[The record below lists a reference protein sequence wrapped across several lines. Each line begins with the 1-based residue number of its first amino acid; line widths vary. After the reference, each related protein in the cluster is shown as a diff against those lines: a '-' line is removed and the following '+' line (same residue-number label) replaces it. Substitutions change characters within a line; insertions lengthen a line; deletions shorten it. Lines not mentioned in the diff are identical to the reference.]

1 MTQPNFKIIGQS
13 VDEVFPFTT
22 DIDTQLEQCQ
32 YMTRISYR
40 YEDKEA
46 KLAPIDFVQTLIHGK
61 HYEPLEFVTI
71 YADLSGET
79 FASLADYLAKK
90 AADPSNAHVR
100 VVDHE
105 DNIFVFTLRE
115 VVEWF
120 HNKVDFVHPF
130 DLKGSWFNELREVI
144 LDDDDL
150 SRWFAKN
157 PGSMEKYAR
166 VKWVVTTN
174 RQIATEITRH
184 RALSKNWESTRHC
197 IYNQD
202 RFGGMLQICN
212 PTLYKQCAA
221 SALTPESSDIIKDIK
236 MQADAYMRISNSGD
250 KVQAA
255 YRLPSDTAVKVAF
268 AGFMDAVDHVILM
281 RTTNYCGTPHVDANE
296 LMTMVSKALQANKPY
311 SKISKDPLKV
321 SNEMCERIL
330 ATIPNH
336 TEADRLRVIAEFGT
350 PVKGSKSDSK
360 SDSKSGSDSDSGSEK
375 HGSQKRSDSKEEY
388 RESTSISCE
397 EFKHVVQTLM
407 GEFMES
413 DNVPPYIREET
424 KRLAHDI
431 SEKIAKHEVDPT
443 DVPAIVFSAARALA
457 QQEMLYRT
465 ASGKQD

>member
-40 YEDKEA
+40 YEDKET
-46 KLAPIDFVQTLIHGK
+46 KQAPIDFVQTLINGK

-71 YADLSGET
+71 YADLSDDI
-79 FASLADYLAKK
+79 FASLANYLAKK

-100 VVDHE
+100 FIDHE
-105 DNIFVFTLRE
+105 DGIFVFTLRE

-120 HNKVDFVHPF
+120 HDKVDAVTPF
-130 DLKGSWFNELREVI
+130 NLKGACFNDLRDVI
-144 LDDDDL
+144 LDDDSL
-150 SRWFAKN
+150 SRWFAEN
-157 PGSMEKYAR
+157 PTRMEKYVR

-212 PTLYKQCAA
+212 PALYKQCAA
-221 SALTPESSDIIKDIK
+221 SALTPESSDIINDIK

-250 KVQAA
+250 RVQAA

-281 RTTNYCGTPHVDANE
+281 RTTNYCGAPHVDANE
-296 LMTMVSKALQANKPY
+296 LMTMAGEALHANTPY
-311 SKISKDPLKV
+311 SISFETLKDPLKV
-321 SNEMCERIL
+321 SNEICERIL
-330 ATIPNH
+330 AIIPNH
-336 TEADRLRVIAEFGT
+336 TEDDRLRVIAEFGT
-350 PVKGSKSDSK
+350 PIWFR
-360 SDSKSGSDSDSGSEK
+360 SEE
-375 HGSQKRSDSKEEY
+375 HDSQKRSDSKEED
-388 RESTSISCE
+388 RENISTGYE
-397 EFKHVVQTLM
+397 EFKRDAQTSVD
-407 GEFMES
+407 EFMERDS
-413 DNVPPYIREET
+413 VSPHIIEEA

-431 SEKIAKHEVDPT
+431 SEKIAKHEVDPK
-443 DVPAIVFSAARALA
+443 DIPAMVLRAVRTLA
-457 QQEMLYRT
+457 IKEMLYCI

>member
-1 MTQPNFKIIGQS
+1 MPQLNFKIIGQS

-40 YEDKEA
+40 YEDKET
-46 KLAPIDFVQTLIHGK
+46 KQAPIDFVQTLINGK

-71 YADLSGET
+71 YADLSDDI
-79 FASLADYLAKK
+79 FASLANYLAKK

-100 VVDHE
+100 FIDHE
-105 DNIFVFTLRE
+105 DGIFVFTLRE

-120 HNKVDFVHPF
+120 HDKVDAVTPF
-130 DLKGSWFNELREVI
+130 NLKGAWFNDLRDVI
-144 LDDDDL
+144 LDDDSL
-150 SRWFAKN
+150 SRWFAEN
-157 PGSMEKYAR
+157 PIRTEKYVR

-221 SALTPESSDIIKDIK
+221 SALTPESSDIINNIK

-250 KVQAA
+250 RVQAA

-281 RTTNYCGTPHVDANE
+281 RTTNYCGAPHVDANE
-296 LMTMVSKALQANKPY
+296 LMTMVGEALHANTPY
-311 SKISKDPLKV
+311 SISFETLKDPLKV

-336 TEADRLRVIAEFGT
+336 TEDDRLRVIAEFGT
-350 PVKGSKSDSK
+350 PIWFR
-360 SDSKSGSDSDSGSEK
+360 SEE
-375 HGSQKRSDSKEEY
+375 HDSQKRSDSKEEDC
-388 RESTSISCE
+388 ENISTGYE
-397 EFKHVVQTLM
+397 EFKRDAQTLAD
-407 GEFMES
+407 EFMERDCVS
-413 DNVPPYIREET
+413 PHIIEEA

-431 SEKIAKHEVDPT
+431 NEKIAKHEVDPKDIPT
-443 DVPAIVFSAARALA
+443 MVHRAAITLA
-457 QQEMLYRT
+457 IKDMLYCI
-465 ASGKQD
+465 ASGKHD

>member
-1 MTQPNFKIIGQS
+1 MTQPNFEIIGQS

-46 KLAPIDFVQTLIHGK
+46 KLAPIDFVQTLICGK

-79 FASLADYLAKK
+79 FTSLADYLAKK

-100 VVDHE
+100 AIDHE

-202 RFGGMLQICN
+202 RFGGMLRICN

-221 SALTPESSDIIKDIK
+221 SALAPESSDIIKDIK

-296 LMTMVSKALQANKPY
+296 LMTMVGRALQANKPY

-330 ATIPNH
+330 TTIPNH

-350 PVKGSKSDSK
+350 PVEG
-360 SDSKSGSDSDSGSEK
+360 SKSGSDSGSDSGSEE
-375 HGSQKRSDSKEEY
+375 HGSQKHSDSKEEY
-388 RESTSISCE
+388 HENTSIDCD
-397 EFKHVVQTLM
+397 EFKRIAHTLM
-407 GEFMES
+407 DEFMES
-413 DNVPPYIREET
+413 NSVSPYIREEA

-431 SEKIAKHEVDPT
+431 SEKIAKHEIDPK
-443 DVPAIVFSAARALA
+443 DAPAIVFSAARTLA
-457 QQEMLYRT
+457 IKEMLYRI
-465 ASGKQD
+465 ASSKQD

>member
-79 FASLADYLAKK
+79 FTSLADYLTKK

-100 VVDHE
+100 AIDHE
-105 DNIFVFTLRE
+105 FSIFVFTLRE

-120 HNKVDFVHPF
+120 YNKVDFVHPF

-144 LDDDDL
+144 LDDNNL

-202 RFGGMLQICN
+202 RFGGMLRICN

-296 LMTMVSKALQANKPY
+296 LMTMVGKALQANKPY

-336 TEADRLRVIAEFGT
+336 TEADRLRVIAEFST
-350 PVKGSKSDSK
+350 PVKESDSDSDSDSK
-360 SDSKSGSDSDSGSEK
+360 SDSDSEE
-375 HGSQKRSDSKEEY
+375 HGSQKHSDSKEEY
-388 RESTSISCE
+388 HENTSVGCD
-397 EFKHVVQTLM
+397 EFKHIAKTLM
-407 GEFMES
+407 DEIMES
-413 DNVPPYIREET
+413 YNVLPYTREEA

-431 SEKIAKHEVDPT
+431 SEKIARHEIDPK
-443 DVPAIVFSAARALA
+443 DAPAIVFSAARTLA
-457 QQEMLYRT
+457 IKEMLYRI

>member
-46 KLAPIDFVQTLIHGK
+46 KQAPIDFVQTLINGK

-71 YADLSGET
+71 YADLSDET
-79 FASLADYLAKK
+79 FTSLADYLAKK

-100 VVDHE
+100 AIAHE
-105 DNIFVFTLRE
+105 DSIFVFTLRE

-120 HNKVDFVHPF
+120 HDKVEIVTPF

-157 PGSMEKYAR
+157 PGRMEKYAR

-221 SALTPESSDIIKDIK
+221 SALTPESSDIINDIK
-236 MQADAYMRISNSGD
+236 MQADSYMRISNSGD

-281 RTTNYCGTPHVDANE
+281 RTTNYCGAPHVDANE
-296 LMTMVSKALQANKPY
+296 LMTMVGKALQANKPY
-311 SKISKDPLKV
+311 SKILKEPLKV

-350 PVKGSKSDSK
+350 PVKGSKSDSEEH
-360 SDSKSGSDSDSGSEK
+360 D
-375 HGSQKRSDSKEEY
+375 SQKRSDSKEE
-388 RESTSISCE
+388 RENTSPDFE
-397 EFKHVVQTLM
+397 EFKRVAQTLM
-407 GEFMES
+407 DEMMER
-413 DNVPPYIREET
+413 DGVPPHIREDA

-431 SEKIAKHEVDPT
+431 SERIAKHEIDPKDIPT
-443 DVPAIVFSAARALA
+443 MVSLAARTLA
-457 QQEMLYRT
+457 IKEMLHRI

>member
-61 HYEPLEFVTI
+61 HYEPLEFGTI
-71 YADLSGET
+71 YADLSSET
-79 FASLADYLAKK
+79 FTSLADYLAKK

-100 VVDHE
+100 AISHE

-150 SRWFAKN
+150 SRWFAEN
-157 PGSMEKYAR
+157 PGSMAKYAR

-202 RFGGMLQICN
+202 RFGGMLRICN
-212 PTLYKQCAA
+212 PTLYKQCTA

-281 RTTNYCGTPHVDANE
+281 RTTNYCGAPHVDANE
-296 LMTMVSKALQANKPY
+296 LMTMVGKALQANKPY

-350 PVKGSKSDSK
+350 PMK
-360 SDSKSGSDSDSGSEK
+360 GSDSDSDSEE

-388 RESTSISCE
+388 HENTSIGCD
-397 EFKHVVQTLM
+397 EFKRIAQTLM
-407 GEFMES
+407 DEFMEN
-413 DNVPPYIREET
+413 DNVPPYIREEA

-431 SEKIAKHEVDPT
+431 SEKIAKHEVDPK
-443 DVPAIVFSAARALA
+443 DAPAIVFSAARTLA
-457 QQEMLYRT
+457 IKEMLYRI

>member
-79 FASLADYLAKK
+79 FTSLADYLAKK

-100 VVDHE
+100 AIDHE

-120 HNKVDFVHPF
+120 YNKVDFVHPF
-130 DLKGSWFNELREVI
+130 DLKGSWFNKLREVI
-144 LDDDDL
+144 LDNDNL

-281 RTTNYCGTPHVDANE
+281 RTTNYCGIPHVDANE
-296 LMTMVSKALQANKPY
+296 LMTMVGKALQANKPY

-350 PVKGSKSDSK
+350 PVKGSKSDS
-360 SDSKSGSDSDSGSEK
+360 DSGSDSEE
-375 HGSQKRSDSKEEY
+375 HGSQKRSDSKE
-388 RESTSISCE
+388 
-397 EFKHVVQTLM
+397 V
-407 GEFMES
+407 
-413 DNVPPYIREET
+413 
-424 KRLAHDI
+424 
-431 SEKIAKHEVDPT
+431 
-443 DVPAIVFSAARALA
+443 
-457 QQEMLYRT
+457 
-465 ASGKQD
+465 

>member
-1 MTQPNFKIIGQS
+1 MTQPNFEIIGQS

-46 KLAPIDFVQTLIHGK
+46 KLAPIDFVQTLICGK

-79 FASLADYLAKK
+79 FTSLADYLAKK

-100 VVDHE
+100 AIDHE

-157 PGSMEKYAR
+157 PGSMAKYAR

-202 RFGGMLQICN
+202 RFGGMLRICN

-296 LMTMVSKALQANKPY
+296 LMTMVGRALQANKPY

-330 ATIPNH
+330 TTIPNH

-350 PVKGSKSDSK
+350 PVKGSKSG
-360 SDSKSGSDSDSGSEK
+360 SDSGSDSGSEE
-375 HGSQKRSDSKEEY
+375 HGSQKHSDSKEEY
-388 RESTSISCE
+388 HENTSIDCD
-397 EFKHVVQTLM
+397 EFKRIAHTLM
-407 GEFMES
+407 DEFMES
-413 DNVPPYIREET
+413 NSVSPYIREEA

-431 SEKIAKHEVDPT
+431 SEKIAKHEIDPK
-443 DVPAIVFSAARALA
+443 DAPAIVFSAARTLA
-457 QQEMLYRT
+457 IKEMLYRI
-465 ASGKQD
+465 ASSKQD

>member
-100 VVDHE
+100 AIDHE
-105 DNIFVFTLRE
+105 DSVFVFTLRE

-144 LDDDDL
+144 LDDNNL

-202 RFGGMLQICN
+202 RFGGMLRICN

-296 LMTMVSKALQANKPY
+296 LMTMVGKALQANKPY

-330 ATIPNH
+330 TTIPNH

-350 PVKGSKSDSK
+350 PVKGSKTD
-360 SDSKSGSDSDSGSEK
+360 SDSDSGSEE
-375 HGSQKRSDSKEEY
+375 HGSQKHSDSKEEY
-388 RESTSISCE
+388 HENTSISYE

-407 GEFMES
+407 GEFIES
-413 DNVPPYIREET
+413 DNVLSYIREEA

-457 QQEMLYRT
+457 QQEMLYRI
-465 ASGKQD
+465 ASSKQD

>member
-1 MTQPNFKIIGQS
+1 MTQPNFKIISQS

-40 YEDKEA
+40 YEDKET
-46 KLAPIDFVQTLIHGK
+46 KQAPIDFVQTLINGK

-71 YADLSGET
+71 YADLSDDI
-79 FASLADYLAKK
+79 FASLANYLAKK

-100 VVDHE
+100 FIDHE
-105 DNIFVFTLRE
+105 DAIFVFTLRE

-120 HNKVDFVHPF
+120 HDKVDAVTPF
-130 DLKGSWFNELREVI
+130 NLKGAWFKDLRDVI
-144 LDDDDL
+144 LDDDCL
-150 SRWFAKN
+150 SRWFAEK
-157 PGSMEKYAR
+157 PDRMEKYAR

-221 SALTPESSDIIKDIK
+221 GALTPESSDIINDIK

-250 KVQAA
+250 RVQAA

-268 AGFMDAVDHVILM
+268 AGFMDAVDRVILM
-281 RTTNYCGTPHVDANE
+281 RTTNYCGAPHVDANE
-296 LMTMVSKALQANKPY
+296 LMTMVVEALRANNPY
-311 SKISKDPLKV
+311 GIKILKDPLKV

-336 TEADRLRVIAEFGT
+336 TEDDRLRVIAEFGT
-350 PVKGSKSDSK
+350 PIRSR
-360 SDSKSGSDSDSGSEK
+360 SEE
-375 HGSQKRSDSKEEY
+375 HDSQKRRDSKEED
-388 RESTSISCE
+388 RENISTGYE
-397 EFKHVVQTLM
+397 EFKRDAQTLVD
-407 GEFMES
+407 EFMERDGAS
-413 DNVPPYIREET
+413 PHIIEEA

-431 SEKIAKHEVDPT
+431 SEKIAKHEVDPK
-443 DVPAIVFSAARALA
+443 DVPTMVLHAARTLA
-457 QQEMLYRT
+457 IKEMLYCI

>member
-71 YADLSGET
+71 YADLGGET
-79 FASLADYLAKK
+79 FTSLADYLAKK

-100 VVDHE
+100 AISRE

-130 DLKGSWFNELREVI
+130 DLKGSWFKELREVI

-202 RFGGMLQICN
+202 RFGGMLRICN

-221 SALTPESSDIIKDIK
+221 STLTPESSDIIKDIK

-296 LMTMVSKALQANKPY
+296 LMTMVGKALQANKPY

-330 ATIPNH
+330 ATIPDH

-350 PVKGSKSDSK
+350 PVKGSKSDS
-360 SDSKSGSDSDSGSEK
+360 DSDSDSEE

-388 RESTSISCE
+388 HESTSIGCD
-397 EFKHVVQTLM
+397 EFKRIAQTLM
-407 GEFMES
+407 GEFMEN
-413 DNVPPYIREET
+413 DNVPPYIREEA

-431 SEKIAKHEVDPT
+431 SEKIAKHEVDPK
-443 DVPAIVFSAARALA
+443 DAPAIVFRAARTLA
-457 QQEMLYRT
+457 IKEMLYRI

>member
-79 FASLADYLAKK
+79 FTSLADYLAKK
-90 AADPSNAHVR
+90 ATDPSNAHVR
-100 VVDHE
+100 AISHE

-150 SRWFAKN
+150 SRWFAEN
-157 PGSMEKYAR
+157 PGSMAKYAR

-202 RFGGMLQICN
+202 RFGGMLRICN
-212 PTLYKQCAA
+212 PTLYKQCTA

-281 RTTNYCGTPHVDANE
+281 RTTNYCGAPHVDANE
-296 LMTMVSKALQANKPY
+296 LMTMVGKALQANKPY

-350 PVKGSKSDSK
+350 PMK
-360 SDSKSGSDSDSGSEK
+360 GSDSDSDSEE

-388 RESTSISCE
+388 HENTSIGCD
-397 EFKHVVQTLM
+397 EFKRIAQTLM
-407 GEFMES
+407 DEFMEN
-413 DNVPPYIREET
+413 DNVPPYIREEA

-431 SEKIAKHEVDPT
+431 SEKIAKHEVDPK
-443 DVPAIVFSAARALA
+443 DAPAIVFSAARTLA
-457 QQEMLYRT
+457 IKEMLYRI

>member
-1 MTQPNFKIIGQS
+1 MSQPNFEIIGQS

-46 KLAPIDFVQTLIHGK
+46 KLAPIDFVQTLICGK

-71 YADLSGET
+71 YADLGGET
-79 FASLADYLAKK
+79 FTSLADYLTKK

-100 VVDHE
+100 TIDHE

-202 RFGGMLQICN
+202 RFGGMLRICN
-212 PTLYKQCAA
+212 PTLYKQCVA

-296 LMTMVSKALQANKPY
+296 LMTMVGRALQANKPY

-330 ATIPNH
+330 TTIPNH

-350 PVKGSKSDSK
+350 PVKE
-360 SDSKSGSDSDSGSEK
+360 SGSDSDSGSDSEE
-375 HGSQKRSDSKEEY
+375 HGSQKHSDSKEEY
-388 RESTSISCE
+388 HENTSIDCD
-397 EFKHVVQTLM
+397 EFKRIAHTLM
-407 GEFMES
+407 DEFMES
-413 DNVPPYIREET
+413 DDVLPHIREEA

-431 SEKIAKHEVDPT
+431 SEKIAKHEIDPK
-443 DVPAIVFSAARALA
+443 DAPAIVFSAARTLA
-457 QQEMLYRT
+457 IKDMLYRI
-465 ASGKQD
+465 ASSKQD

>member
-71 YADLSGET
+71 YADLGGET
-79 FASLADYLAKK
+79 FTSLADYLAKK

-100 VVDHE
+100 VIDHE
-105 DNIFVFTLRE
+105 DSIFVFTLRE

-130 DLKGSWFNELREVI
+130 DLKGSWFKELREVI

-202 RFGGMLQICN
+202 RFGGMLRICN

-221 SALTPESSDIIKDIK
+221 STLTPESSDIIKDIK

-296 LMTMVSKALQANKPY
+296 LMTMVGKALQSNKPY

-330 ATIPNH
+330 ATIPDH

-350 PVKGSKSDSK
+350 PVKGSKSDS
-360 SDSKSGSDSDSGSEK
+360 DSDSGSEE

-388 RESTSISCE
+388 RESTSIGCDV
-397 EFKHVVQTLM
+397 FKRIAQTLM
-407 GEFMES
+407 GEFMEN
-413 DNVPPYIREET
+413 DNVPPYIREEA

-431 SEKIAKHEVDPT
+431 SEKIAKHEVDPK
-443 DVPAIVFSAARALA
+443 DAPAIVFRAARTLA
-457 QQEMLYRT
+457 IKEMLYRI

>member
-71 YADLSGET
+71 YADLGGET
-79 FASLADYLAKK
+79 FTSLADYLAKK

-100 VVDHE
+100 AIDHE

-120 HNKVDFVHPF
+120 HNKVDFVRPF
-130 DLKGSWFNELREVI
+130 DLKGSWFKELREVI

-202 RFGGMLQICN
+202 RFGGMLRICN

-221 SALTPESSDIIKDIK
+221 STLTPESSDIIKDIK

-296 LMTMVSKALQANKPY
+296 LMTMVGKALQANKPY

-330 ATIPNH
+330 ATIPDH

-350 PVKGSKSDSK
+350 PVKGSKSDS
-360 SDSKSGSDSDSGSEK
+360 DSDSDSGSEE

-388 RESTSISCE
+388 RESTSIGCD
-397 EFKHVVQTLM
+397 EFKRIAQTLM
-407 GEFMES
+407 GELMEN
-413 DNVPPYIREET
+413 DNVPPYIREEA

-431 SEKIAKHEVDPT
+431 SEKIAKHEVDPK
-443 DVPAIVFSAARALA
+443 DAPAIVFRAARTLA
-457 QQEMLYRT
+457 IKEMLYRI
-465 ASGKQD
+465 ASSKQD

>member
-1 MTQPNFKIIGQS
+1 MTQPNFEIIGQS

-46 KLAPIDFVQTLIHGK
+46 KLAPIDFVQTLICGK

-79 FASLADYLAKK
+79 FTSLADYLTKK
-90 AADPSNAHVR
+90 AADPGNAHVR
-100 VVDHE
+100 AIDHE

-120 HNKVDFVHPF
+120 YNKVDFVHPF
-130 DLKGSWFNELREVI
+130 DLKGSWSNELREVI

-202 RFGGMLQICN
+202 RFGGMLRICN

-268 AGFMDAVDHVILM
+268 AGFIDAVDHVILM

-296 LMTMVSKALQANKPY
+296 LMTMVGRALQANKPY

-330 ATIPNH
+330 TTIPNH

-350 PVKGSKSDSK
+350 PVKGSKSDS
-360 SDSKSGSDSDSGSEK
+360 DSDSGSSSDSEE
-375 HGSQKRSDSKEEY
+375 HGSQKHSDSKEEY
-388 RESTSISCE
+388 HENTSIDCD
-397 EFKHVVQTLM
+397 EFKHIAQILTD
-407 GEFMES
+407 EFMES
-413 DNVPPYIREET
+413 DDVPPYIREEA

-431 SEKIAKHEVDPT
+431 SEKIAKHEIDPK
-443 DVPAIVFSAARALA
+443 DAPAIVFSAARTLA
-457 QQEMLYRT
+457 IKEMLYRI

>member
-100 VVDHE
+100 AIDHE
-105 DNIFVFTLRE
+105 DSVFVFTLRE

-144 LDDDDL
+144 LDDNNL

-202 RFGGMLQICN
+202 RFGGMLRICN

-296 LMTMVSKALQANKPY
+296 LMTMVGKALQANKPY

-350 PVKGSKSDSK
+350 PVKESDSDSDSDSK
-360 SDSKSGSDSDSGSEK
+360 SDSDSEE
-375 HGSQKRSDSKEEY
+375 HGSQKHSDSKEEY
-388 RESTSISCE
+388 HENTSVGCD
-397 EFKHVVQTLM
+397 EFKHIAKTLM
-407 GEFMES
+407 DEIMES
-413 DNVPPYIREET
+413 YNVLPYTREEA

-431 SEKIAKHEVDPT
+431 SEKIARHEIDPK
-443 DVPAIVFSAARALA
+443 DAPAIVFSAARTLA
-457 QQEMLYRT
+457 IKEMLYRI

>member
-71 YADLSGET
+71 YADLSGEAFT
-79 FASLADYLAKK
+79 SLADYLAKK

-100 VVDHE
+100 AIDHE

-202 RFGGMLQICN
+202 RFGSMLRICN

-296 LMTMVSKALQANKPY
+296 LMTMVGKALQANTPY

-330 ATIPNH
+330 ATIPDH

-350 PVKGSKSDSK
+350 PVKGSKSDS
-360 SDSKSGSDSDSGSEK
+360 DSDSDSGSEEQ
-375 HGSQKRSDSKEEY
+375 GSQKRSDSKEEY
-388 RESTSISCE
+388 RENISIGCDG
-397 EFKHVVQTLM
+397 FKRIAQTLM
-407 GEFMES
+407 GELMES
-413 DNVPPYIREET
+413 DNVPPYIREEA

-431 SEKIAKHEVDPT
+431 SEKIVKHEVDPK
-443 DVPAIVFSAARALA
+443 DVPAIVFSAARTLA
-457 QQEMLYRT
+457 IKEMLYRIT
-465 ASGKQD
+465 SDKQD

>member
-71 YADLSGET
+71 YADLSSET
-79 FASLADYLAKK
+79 FTSLADYLAKK

-100 VVDHE
+100 AISHE

-150 SRWFAKN
+150 SRWFAEN
-157 PGSMEKYAR
+157 PGSMAKYAR

-202 RFGGMLQICN
+202 RFGGMLRICN

-221 SALTPESSDIIKDIK
+221 SALTPESSDIINDIK

-268 AGFMDAVDHVILM
+268 AGFMDAVDHVVLM
-281 RTTNYCGTPHVDANE
+281 RTTNYCGAPHVDANE
-296 LMTMVSKALQANKPY
+296 LMTMVGKALQANTPY

-330 ATIPNH
+330 ATIPDH

-350 PVKGSKSDSK
+350 PVKGSDSDC
-360 SDSKSGSDSDSGSEK
+360 DSDSASEG
-375 HGSQKRSDSKEEY
+375 HGSQHRSDSKEAY
-388 RESTSISCE
+388 RENI
-397 EFKHVVQTLM
+397 
-407 GEFMES
+407 
-413 DNVPPYIREET
+413 
-424 KRLAHDI
+424 
-431 SEKIAKHEVDPT
+431 
-443 DVPAIVFSAARALA
+443 
-457 QQEMLYRT
+457 
-465 ASGKQD
+465 

>member
-71 YADLSGET
+71 YADLGGET
-79 FASLADYLAKK
+79 FTSLADYLAKK

-100 VVDHE
+100 VIDHE
-105 DNIFVFTLRE
+105 DSIFVFTLRE

-130 DLKGSWFNELREVI
+130 DLKGSWFKELREVI

-202 RFGGMLQICN
+202 RFGGMLRICN

-221 SALTPESSDIIKDIK
+221 STLTPESSDIIKDIK

-296 LMTMVSKALQANKPY
+296 LMTMVGKALQANKPY

-330 ATIPNH
+330 ATIPDH

-350 PVKGSKSDSK
+350 PVKGSKSDSD
-360 SDSKSGSDSDSGSEK
+360 SDSDSDSGSEE

-388 RESTSISCE
+388 RESTSIGCD
-397 EFKHVVQTLM
+397 EFKRIAQTLM
-407 GEFMES
+407 GEFMEN
-413 DNVPPYIREET
+413 DNVPPYIREEA

-431 SEKIAKHEVDPT
+431 SEKIAKHEVDPK
-443 DVPAIVFSAARALA
+443 DAPVIVFRAARTLA
-457 QQEMLYRT
+457 IKEMLYRI

>member
-71 YADLSGET
+71 YADLSSET
-79 FASLADYLAKK
+79 FTSLADYLAKK

-100 VVDHE
+100 AISHE

-120 HNKVDFVHPF
+120 HNKVDFVRPF

-150 SRWFAKN
+150 SRWFAEN
-157 PGSMEKYAR
+157 PGSMAKYAR

-202 RFGGMLQICN
+202 RFGGMLRICN

-221 SALTPESSDIIKDIK
+221 SALTPESSDIINDIK

-268 AGFMDAVDHVILM
+268 AGFMDVVDHVVLT
-281 RTTNYCGTPHVDANE
+281 RTTNYCGAPHVDANE
-296 LMTMVSKALQANKPY
+296 LMTMVGKALQANAPY

-330 ATIPNH
+330 ATIPDH

-350 PVKGSKSDSK
+350 PAK
-360 SDSKSGSDSDSGSEK
+360 GSDSDSDSEE

-388 RESTSISCE
+388 RENTSIGCD
-397 EFKHVVQTLM
+397 EFKRIAQTLM
-407 GEFMES
+407 DEFMES
-413 DNVPPYIREET
+413 NSVSLYIREEA

-431 SEKIAKHEVDPT
+431 SEKITKHEVDPK
-443 DVPAIVFSAARALA
+443 DAPAIVFSAARTLA
-457 QQEMLYRT
+457 IKEMLYRI

>member
-79 FASLADYLAKK
+79 FTSLADYLAKK
-90 AADPSNAHVR
+90 ATDPSNAHVR
-100 VVDHE
+100 AISHE

-150 SRWFAKN
+150 SRWFAEN
-157 PGSMEKYAR
+157 PGSMAKYAR

-202 RFGGMLQICN
+202 RFGGMLRICN
-212 PTLYKQCAA
+212 PTLYKQCTA

-281 RTTNYCGTPHVDANE
+281 RTTNYCGAPHVDANE
-296 LMTMVSKALQANKPY
+296 LMTMVGKALQANKPY

-350 PVKGSKSDSK
+350 PMK
-360 SDSKSGSDSDSGSEK
+360 GSDSDSDSEE

-388 RESTSISCE
+388 HENTSIGCD
-397 EFKHVVQTLM
+397 EFKRIAQTLM
-407 GEFMES
+407 DEFMES
-413 DNVPPYIREET
+413 NSVSPYIREEA

-431 SEKIAKHEVDPT
+431 SEKIAKHEVDPK
-443 DVPAIVFSAARALA
+443 DAPAMVFSAARTLA
-457 QQEMLYRT
+457 IKEMLYRI

>member
-1 MTQPNFKIIGQS
+1 MTQPNFEIIGQS

-46 KLAPIDFVQTLIHGK
+46 KLAPIDFVQTLICGK

-79 FASLADYLAKK
+79 FTSLADYLAKK

-100 VVDHE
+100 AIDHE

-202 RFGGMLQICN
+202 RFGGMLRICN

-296 LMTMVSKALQANKPY
+296 LMTMVGRALQANKPY

-330 ATIPNH
+330 TTIPNH

-350 PVKGSKSDSK
+350 PVEG
-360 SDSKSGSDSDSGSEK
+360 SKSGSDSGSDSGSEE
-375 HGSQKRSDSKEEY
+375 HGSQKHSDSKEEY
-388 RESTSISCE
+388 HENTSIDCD
-397 EFKHVVQTLM
+397 EFKRIAHTLM
-407 GEFMES
+407 DEFMES
-413 DNVPPYIREET
+413 NSVSPYIREEA

-431 SEKIAKHEVDPT
+431 SEKIAKHEIDPK
-443 DVPAIVFSAARALA
+443 DAPAIVFSAARTLA
-457 QQEMLYRT
+457 IKEMLYRI
-465 ASGKQD
+465 ASSKQD

>member
-1 MTQPNFKIIGQS
+1 MTQPNFEIIGQS

-46 KLAPIDFVQTLIHGK
+46 KLAPIDFVQTLICGK

-79 FASLADYLAKK
+79 FTSLADYLTKK

-100 VVDHE
+100 AIDHE

-120 HNKVDFVHPF
+120 YNKVDFVHPF
-130 DLKGSWFNELREVI
+130 DLKGSWSNELREVI

-202 RFGGMLQICN
+202 RFGGMLRICN

-268 AGFMDAVDHVILM
+268 AGFIDAVDHVILM

-296 LMTMVSKALQANKPY
+296 LMTMVGRALQANKPY

-330 ATIPNH
+330 TTIPNH

-350 PVKGSKSDSK
+350 PVKGSKS
-360 SDSKSGSDSDSGSEK
+360 GSDSEE
-375 HGSQKRSDSKEEY
+375 HGSQKHSDSKEEY
-388 RESTSISCE
+388 HENTSIDCD
-397 EFKHVVQTLM
+397 EFKHIAQILTD
-407 GEFMES
+407 EFMES
-413 DNVPPYIREET
+413 DDVPPYIREEA

-431 SEKIAKHEVDPT
+431 SEKIAKHEIDPK
-443 DVPAIVFSAARALA
+443 DAPAIVFSAARTLA
-457 QQEMLYRT
+457 IKEMLYRI

>member
-1 MTQPNFKIIGQS
+1 MTQPNFEIIGQS

-46 KLAPIDFVQTLIHGK
+46 KLAPIDFVQTLICGK

-79 FASLADYLAKK
+79 FTSLADYLAKK

-100 VVDHE
+100 AIDHE

-120 HNKVDFVHPF
+120 YNKVDFVHPF

-202 RFGGMLQICN
+202 RFGGMLRICN

-296 LMTMVSKALQANKPY
+296 LMTMVGRALQANKPY

-330 ATIPNH
+330 TTIPNH

-350 PVKGSKSDSK
+350 PVKGSKSG
-360 SDSKSGSDSDSGSEK
+360 SDSGSDSGSEE
-375 HGSQKRSDSKEEY
+375 HGSQKHSDSKEEY
-388 RESTSISCE
+388 HENTSIDCD
-397 EFKHVVQTLM
+397 EFKRIAHTLM
-407 GEFMES
+407 DEFMES
-413 DNVPPYIREET
+413 NSVSPYIREEA

-431 SEKIAKHEVDPT
+431 SEKIAKHEIDPK
-443 DVPAIVFSAARALA
+443 DAPAIVFSAARTLA
-457 QQEMLYRT
+457 IKEMLYRI
-465 ASGKQD
+465 ASSKQD

>member
-79 FASLADYLAKK
+79 FTSLADYLAKK

-100 VVDHE
+100 VIDHE

-202 RFGGMLQICN
+202 RFGGMLRICN
-212 PTLYKQCAA
+212 PTLYKQCTA

-268 AGFMDAVDHVILM
+268 AGFMDVVDHVILM
-281 RTTNYCGTPHVDANE
+281 RTTNYCGAPHVDANE
-296 LMTMVSKALQANKPY
+296 LMTMVGKALQANKPY

-350 PVKGSKSDSK
+350 PMKGSKSDS
-360 SDSKSGSDSDSGSEK
+360 GSEE

-388 RESTSISCE
+388 HENTSVGCD
-397 EFKHVVQTLM
+397 EFKRIAQTLM
-407 GEFMES
+407 GEFMEN
-413 DNVPPYIREET
+413 DNVPPYIREEA

-431 SEKIAKHEVDPT
+431 SEKIAKHEVDPK
-443 DVPAIVFSAARALA
+443 DAPAIVFSAARTLA
-457 QQEMLYRT
+457 IKEMLYRI

>member
-1 MTQPNFKIIGQS
+1 MTQPNFEIIGQS

-46 KLAPIDFVQTLIHGK
+46 KLAPIDFVQTLICGK

-79 FASLADYLAKK
+79 FTSLADYLAKK

-100 VVDHE
+100 AIDHE

-120 HNKVDFVHPF
+120 YNKVDFVHPF

-150 SRWFAKN
+150 SRWFAEN
-157 PGSMEKYAR
+157 PGSMAKYAR

-202 RFGGMLQICN
+202 RFGGMLRICN

-296 LMTMVSKALQANKPY
+296 LMTMVGRALQANKPY

-330 ATIPNH
+330 TTIPNH

-350 PVKGSKSDSK
+350 PVKGSKSG
-360 SDSKSGSDSDSGSEK
+360 SDSGSDSGSEE
-375 HGSQKRSDSKEEY
+375 HGSQKHSDSKEEY
-388 RESTSISCE
+388 HENTSIDCD
-397 EFKHVVQTLM
+397 EFKRIAHTLM
-407 GEFMES
+407 DEFMES
-413 DNVPPYIREET
+413 NSVSPYIREEA

-431 SEKIAKHEVDPT
+431 SEKIAKHEIDPK
-443 DVPAIVFSAARALA
+443 DAPAIVFSAARTLA
-457 QQEMLYRT
+457 IKEMLYRI
-465 ASGKQD
+465 ASSKQD

>member
-1 MTQPNFKIIGQS
+1 MIQPNFKIIGQS

-46 KLAPIDFVQTLIHGK
+46 KLAPIDFVQTLIYGK

-79 FASLADYLAKK
+79 FTSLADYLAKK

-100 VVDHE
+100 AIDHE
-105 DNIFVFTLRE
+105 FAIFAFTLRE

-120 HNKVDFVHPF
+120 YNKVDFVHPF
-130 DLKGSWFNELREVI
+130 DLKGSWFNKLREVI
-144 LDDDDL
+144 LDDDNL

-166 VKWVVTTN
+166 IKWVVTTN

-268 AGFMDAVDHVILM
+268 AGFMDAVDHVVLM

-296 LMTMVSKALQANKPY
+296 LMTMVGKALQANKPY

-350 PVKGSKSDSK
+350 PVKRSK
-360 SDSKSGSDSDSGSEK
+360 SKSGSDSDSGS
-375 HGSQKRSDSKEEY
+375 D
-388 RESTSISCE
+388 
-397 EFKHVVQTLM
+397 
-407 GEFMES
+407 
-413 DNVPPYIREET
+413 
-424 KRLAHDI
+424 
-431 SEKIAKHEVDPT
+431 
-443 DVPAIVFSAARALA
+443 
-457 QQEMLYRT
+457 
-465 ASGKQD
+465 

>member
-1 MTQPNFKIIGQS
+1 MIQPNFKIIGQS

-79 FASLADYLAKK
+79 FTSLADYLAKK

-100 VVDHE
+100 AIDHE
-105 DNIFVFTLRE
+105 FSIFVFTLRE

-120 HNKVDFVHPF
+120 YNKVDFVHPF
-130 DLKGSWFNELREVI
+130 DLKGSWFNKLREVI
-144 LDDDDL
+144 LDNDNL

-202 RFGGMLQICN
+202 RFDSMLRICN

-296 LMTMVSKALQANKPY
+296 LMTMVGKALRANKPY

-350 PVKGSKSDSK
+350 PVKGSKSDS
-360 SDSKSGSDSDSGSEK
+360 DSGSDSEE
-375 HGSQKRSDSKEEY
+375 HGSQKRSDSKE
-388 RESTSISCE
+388 
-397 EFKHVVQTLM
+397 V
-407 GEFMES
+407 
-413 DNVPPYIREET
+413 
-424 KRLAHDI
+424 
-431 SEKIAKHEVDPT
+431 
-443 DVPAIVFSAARALA
+443 
-457 QQEMLYRT
+457 
-465 ASGKQD
+465 

>member
-71 YADLSGET
+71 YADLSSET
-79 FASLADYLAKK
+79 FTSLADYLAKK

-100 VVDHE
+100 AIDHE
-105 DNIFVFTLRE
+105 FSIFVFTLRE

-120 HNKVDFVHPF
+120 YNKVDFVHPF
-130 DLKGSWFNELREVI
+130 DLKGSWFNKLREVI
-144 LDDDDL
+144 LDDNNL

-255 YRLPSDTAVKVAF
+255 YRLPSDTAVKAAF

-296 LMTMVSKALQANKPY
+296 LMTMVGKALQANKPY
-311 SKISKDPLKV
+311 SKITKDPLKV

-330 ATIPNH
+330 ATIPNY

-350 PVKGSKSDSK
+350 PVKESDSGSDFDSK
-360 SDSKSGSDSDSGSEK
+360 SDSDSEE

-388 RESTSISCE
+388 HENTSVGCD
-397 EFKHVVQTLM
+397 EFKHIAQTLM
-407 GEFMES
+407 DEIMES
-413 DNVPPYIREET
+413 YNVLPNTREEA

-431 SEKIAKHEVDPT
+431 SEKIAKHEIDPK
-443 DVPAIVFSAARALA
+443 DAPAIVFSAARTLA
-457 QQEMLYRT
+457 IKEMLYRI

>member
-79 FASLADYLAKK
+79 FTSLADYLAKK

-100 VVDHE
+100 AISHE

-150 SRWFAKN
+150 SRWFAEN
-157 PGSMEKYAR
+157 PGSMAKYAR

-202 RFGGMLQICN
+202 RFGGMLRICN
-212 PTLYKQCAA
+212 PTLYKQCTA

-281 RTTNYCGTPHVDANE
+281 RTTNYCGAPHVDANE
-296 LMTMVSKALQANKPY
+296 LMTMVGKALQANKPY

-350 PVKGSKSDSK
+350 PVKGSD
-360 SDSKSGSDSDSGSEK
+360 SDSDSEE

-388 RESTSISCE
+388 HENTSIGCD
-397 EFKHVVQTLM
+397 EFKRIAQTLM
-407 GEFMES
+407 DEFMES
-413 DNVPPYIREET
+413 NSVSPYIREEA

-431 SEKIAKHEVDPT
+431 SEKIAKHEVDPK
-443 DVPAIVFSAARALA
+443 DAPAMVFSAARTLA
-457 QQEMLYRT
+457 IKEMLYRI